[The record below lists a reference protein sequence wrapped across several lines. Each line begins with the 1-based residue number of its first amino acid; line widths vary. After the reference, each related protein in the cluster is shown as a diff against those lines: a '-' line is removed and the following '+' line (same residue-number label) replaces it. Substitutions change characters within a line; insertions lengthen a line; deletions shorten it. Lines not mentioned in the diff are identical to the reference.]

1 MAGGRFCFLK
11 VSLTKTIVGLE
22 IFSVGT
28 HTDSMGSTETFTGTN
43 LDYMVEQ
50 FDAGDP
56 WRPAVKLGHTS
67 DEFNEMVATALG
79 VPVETLEGE
88 NGGGVIALGE
98 IVRLERKQNKLLAD
112 LQIPDQLA
120 DLFDRGF
127 LREVSSEM
135 ILDETGEWVISGVAM
150 LGAEAPAVSDLK
162 GIAAAAVHKTEKN
175 PKVLKPAHAFS
186 RRVPTI
192 VFTKGIGIPVYD
204 DDTPG
209 MKRLIDAI
217 VSRIKRATGSEDT
230 DVKTV
235 KFTTDELKKLFA
247 EDEDD
252 DEEMDKES
260 ATDAIQ
266 KLQDE
271 SGKLKSLKEA
281 LIAMVRELQDE
292 DEDDE
297 DVEDELEEGAEPEVI
312 AAAVKARLVSFK
324 AKAAAVSGDMAA
336 AIKAAT
342 EPLAAQIKTFQKAD
356 KVSKFETRVGKLLIP
371 GKPEDH
377 LKQLADLDEDVAEVI
392 LVGWEAS
399 SDIIKSMGITTP
411 IGRANGEM
419 DDEDD
424 ETRDVKFDASV
435 AEHAREYGVSEA
447 EATKAVRLLMYT
459 ERNLKPEAEVDA

>member
-1 MAGGRFCFLK
+1 M
-11 VSLTKTIVGLE
+11 TKTIVGLE

-135 ILDETGEWVISGVAM
+135 IMDEAGEWVISGVAM

-162 GIAAAAVHKTEKN
+162 GIAAAAVHRTEKN

-247 EDEDD
+247 EDDEDDD

-271 SGKLKSLKEA
+271 SSQLAALKEQ
-281 LIAMVRELQDE
+281 LEGIVTLVREMQG
-292 DEDDE
+292 DDE
-297 DVEDELEEGAEPEVI
+297 DVEDEDELEEGAEPEVI
-312 AAAVKARLVSFK
+312 AAAVKATLVSFQAK
-324 AKAAAVSGDMAA
+324 AKAVSGDMAA
-336 AIKAAT
+336 AIKASNQ
-342 EPLAAQIKTFQKAD
+342 PLLDQIKTFQKSD
-356 KVSKFETRVGKLLIP
+356 KVSKFKARVDVLLIP
-371 GKPEDH
+371 GKPKD
-377 LKQLADLDEDVAEVI
+377 LLGQLGDLDDDVAEVI
-392 LVGWEAS
+392 LTGWEGQS
-399 SDIIKSMGITTP
+399 EILKTMGITKS
-411 IGRANGEM
+411 IGRNGDME
-419 DDEDD
+419 DEGDE
-424 ETRDVKFDASV
+424 ETRDVKFDKAV
-435 AEHAREYGVSEA
+435 KEHAREYGVDEA
-447 EATKAVRLLMYT
+447 EAMKAVRLRMFT
-459 ERNLKPEAEVDA
+459 ERNLKPELEVDA